1 MCEENNLATEILQT
15 LPEKLELC
23 RYDFSKEV
31 KTHLIASSLQEFERR
46 ARNKRASRAGD
57 DLKQSVEVILKFLGV
72 KLDPY
77 PKLITGILEADHL
90 IYHGDYKCIVSC
102 KRTGRERVKQV
113 AVGETELQR
122 NRIRKIIWFFTEFDQ
137 SPNRI
142 VDLGIRGS
150 IFYLPDSSEDY
161 KKYAADT
168 STAPYIFPL
177 ATIRQSLPKL
187 VDGSIKT
194 NVGY

>member
-1 MCEENNLATEILQT
+1 MI
-15 LPEKLELC
+15 K
-23 RYDFSKEV
+23 
-31 KTHLIASSLQEFERR
+31 
-46 ARNKRASRAGD
+46 
-57 DLKQSVEVILKFLGV
+57 
-72 KLDPY
+72 
-77 PKLITGILEADHL
+77 
-90 IYHGDYKCIVSC
+90 HGEHKCIVSC

-113 AVGETELQR
+113 AVEEAELQR

-150 IFYLPDSSEDY
+150 IFYLPDSSADY

-177 ATIRQSLPKL
+177 STIRQSLPKL

-194 NVGY
+194 NVEY

>member
-1 MCEENNLATEILQT
+1 MNILNHFRQFF
-15 LPEKLELC
+15 LCLERIL
-23 RYDFSKEV
+23 
-31 KTHLIASSLQEFERR
+31 EF
-46 ARNKRASRAGD
+46 
-57 DLKQSVEVILKFLGV
+57 LKVR
-72 KLDPY
+72 LDPN
-77 PKLITGILEADHL
+77 PKLVTGILEADHV
-90 IYHGDYKCIVSC
+90 IKHGEHKCIVSC

-113 AVGETELQR
+113 AVEEAELIR
-122 NRIRKIIWFFTEFDQ
+122 LRIRKIIWFFTEFDQ
-137 SPNRI
+137 SPSRI

-150 IFYLPDSSEDY
+150 VFYLPDSSADY

-177 ATIRQSLPKL
+177 STIRQSLPKL